1 MIGLIRIELFK
12 LYAQR
17 VVYIAAVVFAL
28 LYIFQ
33 FYSSLPSAAERAED
47 RTAFATYGG
56 PLTEAKLQWALDF
69 NDAYEEERAA
79 GRADAL
85 LRDLRYRAEL
95 KVSMEILNAV
105 RHQEQTMALS
115 EREPQLKQPF
125 QDTLPHSQLF
135 TIPESDFDS
144 PQVYSTNG
152 KPIVIVNQEAW
163 HRIVLYIQE
172 VGYLFAGAL
181 VILGLAGSFSSE
193 ASSGADQLLYSSRHG
208 RGRATW
214 AKLAAGAIYCVS
226 ALAALMLL
234 PLTLY
239 GLHYGLDGWDVHFAD
254 YRRMASGTSFGGSVL
269 AYYSLQMLLSALGCI
284 ALGWLTMLLSAWS
297 RHLLVPALVA
307 GVIFLLPFMLIMSGI
322 ADSPLVLFLLGLF
335 QHIGLIQ
342 ATYLDRPSFEWGS
355 SFNYNAM
362 MYGYLALSLLLPAA
376 AVLLTLR
383 RKQVM

>member
-17 VVYIAAVVFAL
+17 VVYIAAAVFAI

-56 PLTEAKLQWALDF
+56 PLTEDKLQWARAF
-69 NDAYEEERAA
+69 NDDYEEKRAE
-79 GRADAL
+79 GQADAL

-105 RHQEQTMALS
+105 RHQEQTAAS
-115 EREPQLKQPF
+115 HGQQSPS
-125 QDTLPHSQLF
+125 LPPSHGG
-135 TIPESDFDS
+135 E
-144 PQVYSTNG
+144 
-152 KPIVIVNQEAW
+152 PIVIVNQEAW

-193 ASSGADQLLYSSRHG
+193 AASGADQLLYSSRHG

-234 PLTLY
+234 PLVLY
-239 GLHYGLDGWDVHFAD
+239 GLHYGLHGWEVRFAD

-297 RHLLVPALVA
+297 RHLLVPALLA
-307 GVIFLLPFMLIMSGI
+307 GMIFLLPFMLIMSGLG
-322 ADSPLVLFLLGLF
+322 DTPLVVFLLVLF

-342 ATYLDRPSFEWGS
+342 AIYIDDHSFIFGS
-355 SFNYNAM
+355 SFNYSTM
-362 MYGYLALSLLLPAA
+362 MLGYLALSLLLPAA
-376 AVLLTLR
+376 AVLLTIR
-383 RKQVM
+383 RKQVT